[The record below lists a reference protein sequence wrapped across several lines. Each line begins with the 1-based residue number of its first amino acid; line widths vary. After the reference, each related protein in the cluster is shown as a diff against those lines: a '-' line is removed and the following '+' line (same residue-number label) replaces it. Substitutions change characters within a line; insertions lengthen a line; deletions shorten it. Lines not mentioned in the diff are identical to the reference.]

1 MTVETAGIRKALTPE
16 LIVFLAV
23 IFVAMGLVMRTSSG
37 ECHAWKERLMHV
49 TGGFLASAGEE
60 EYPNPGRRDDSH
72 MEGLKRETKKLLDA
86 RPFGCF

>member
-1 MTVETAGIRKALTPE
+1 MLTPE
-16 LIVFLAV
+16 LI
-23 IFVAMGLVMRTSSG
+23 IFVAVIVVAVGLVMRTSSG

-60 EYPNPGRRDDSH
+60 EYPTPGVRDNSH
-72 MEGLKRETKKLLDA
+72 MEGLRRETKRLLDA